1 MSQKLPVVP
10 ITYDPK
16 TVELCSFF
24 DAVPGFL
31 DGSDTPRHYLER
43 CVEIITVREPSISAF
58 VTIDIEA
65 ARLSADQS
73 TARFRN
79 GKPLSKIDGMP
90 FAVKDLFKTAD
101 FPTELNSPLL
111 KGDRHRFDSAHVYAM
126 RKGGAIIIGKTT
138 LPELGSGEPAV
149 TCNPFDLDRSPGG
162 SSSGSAASVGAGM
175 LPLATGSQGR
185 GSVLRPASFCGNV
198 AFKPTFGA
206 VHSGGMLWRSPS
218 YSTIGIHSSNIT
230 DCWQTAYHIAQT
242 IGGDPGHPGLFGDA
256 DIISFKPKRL
266 VRLDTLGWN
275 ITEIGIQS
283 RFEEFLSKLEKE
295 GVEVITRKD
304 DPNIETFEQ
313 ALRTIPEFQPGLSA
327 WEIQWPALLMR
338 DRGRNQIGDAL
349 VERFEFGE
357 KMSLNEYRIMFG
369 ALNKLR
375 EIFTSL
381 EGTADGFITLSTPT
395 MPPIGKE
402 TGDSVFGD
410 PSSCLEAPAWSIPVL
425 KEKGLPLGV
434 QLLGNK
440 HQDYT
445 LAQISKWMM
454 ETFLR

>member
-1 MSQKLPVVP
+1 MSQKLPIVP
-10 ITYDPK
+10 DTYDPK

-31 DGSDTPRHYLER
+31 GGNDTPRDYLER
-43 CVEIITVREPSISAF
+43 CVEIITVREPSICAF

-73 TARFRN
+73 TERYKN
-79 GKPLSKIDGMP
+79 GEPLSMIDGMP
-90 FAVKDLFKTAD
+90 FAVKDLFQTAD
-101 FPTELNSPLL
+101 FPAELNSPLL
-111 KGDRHRFDSAHVYAM
+111 KGERHRFDSAHVYAM
-126 RKGGAIIIGKTT
+126 RKGGAVIIGKTS
-138 LPELGSGEPAV
+138 LPELGSGKPAV

-162 SSSGSAASVGAGM
+162 SSSGSAAAVGAGM

-206 VHSGGMLWRSPS
+206 LHSGGLLWRSPS
-218 YSTIGIHSSNIT
+218 YSTVGIHSSNMT
-230 DCWQTAYHIAQT
+230 DCWRTAYHIAQT
-242 IGGDPGHPGLFGDA
+242 IGGDPGHPGLFGGA
-256 DIISFKPKRL
+256 DVISFKPKRL
-266 VRLDTLGWN
+266 IRLDTLGWN
-275 ITEIGIQS
+275 ITESGIQNQFMS
-283 RFEEFLSKLEKE
+283 FLSKLEKE
-295 GVEVITRKD
+295 GVEIVTRTD
-304 DPNIETFEQ
+304 DPKIETFEQ
-313 ALRTIPEFQPGLSA
+313 ALKTIPEFQPGLSA
-327 WEIQWPALLMR
+327 WEIQWPALLLR
-338 DRGRNQIGDAL
+338 DDGRNQIRDTL

-357 KMSLNEYRIMFG
+357 RMSLNEYRVMSG

-375 EIFTSL
+375 EKFTSL
-381 EGTADGFITLSTPT
+381 EGAADGFITLSAPT

-410 PSSCLEAPAWSIPVL
+410 PSSCLEAPAWSVPVL
-425 KEKGLPLGV
+425 KEQGLPLGI

-440 HQDYT
+440 HQDYK
-445 LAQISKWMM
+445 LAQIGKWMM